1 MLSRVNRETVDL
13 SSYHETY
20 LLRGGMEAVYDDIPQ
35 RRGFA
40 SFAPVHPARVAMFG
54 SAARV
59 GRPEDD
65 LAPVVAEDDL
75 YTPGTGH

>member
-1 MLSRVNRETVDL
+1 
-13 SSYHETY
+13 
-20 LLRGGMEAVYDDIPQ
+20 
-35 RRGFA
+35 
-40 SFAPVHPARVAMFG
+40 MFG

-65 LAPVVAEDDL
+65 LAPVVTEDDL